1 MSRTLAFASTALR
14 REARSGELIVLA
26 AALTLAVTS
35 LTAIG
40 FLTDRIAQAVA
51 LQAAEVLAADLRLR
65 SAQPMDPA
73 PLEAAREAGLE
84 TAETLTFPS
93 VVFAG
98 EANALATIKAV
109 GPGYPLR
116 GRVRIA
122 DEIFG
127 EERQVSGLPPPG
139 TVWADGALLARIGAR
154 VGDAVDIGAST
165 LTVDAVLTYRPDQTP
180 GFAGLAPSLL
190 MNLDEVPATGLVQT
204 GSRVSYAQLFAGDRD
219 AVRRFAGAWS
229 GRLPETVRMEDRGDA
244 GQELNS
250 AVERA
255 GRFLSLASLVSLL
268 LSAVAVA
275 MSARRYAERRLDTVA
290 LMKSLGASQR
300 FIFGVSLAQ
309 LLMIGLVAGLAGAGF
324 GFLAE
329 SGLSRLLAGLIGTDL
344 PPPSLA
350 PVVLGIGTSLI
361 LLLGFALPSLA
372 RLKST
377 PPLRVLR
384 RDLSPPPVGAWMT
397 SLTAVA
403 ALSALVYWAVRDVA
417 LLLLVL
423 GGTAAVAAVLYL
435 AGRLLVLALSRMRG
449 RVGVAWRYGLA
460 NVARRGSD
468 SAVQVVAFGLGLMVL
483 LLLTLVR
490 NDLLA
495 GWRSTLDE
503 TAPNHFLINIQ
514 PEDREGVAS
523 VLAEAGVDSPRFVPL
538 VRARLTAINGTPIGD
553 IGFADERGR
562 GMAEREQNLSFTGTL
577 SASNRILAGDWW
589 PPGYDG
595 PPLVS
600 MEADAAEELGVGVG
614 DELAYL
620 VAGEPL
626 VARVAS
632 IREIQW
638 DSFEPNF
645 FMVLSPGALE
655 DYPKTYISS
664 FYLDPDRRGALL
676 ELVRRHPSV
685 SVIDIEALIAQVRGV
700 IDKAALAVQYV
711 FLFTLLAGLVVL
723 FAAVQ
728 ATLDERRYESAL
740 LRTFGARRR
749 TVTAGLASEFLA
761 LGLLAGVFAA
771 AGATV
776 LGMLVARR
784 LFDLSY
790 TLDPLLWVSGMVAGM
805 LLVGVSG
812 TLAARGA
819 VNAPP
824 VNTLRR
830 A

>member
-1 MSRTLAFASTALR
+1 MKTIAFAFTALR

-26 AALTLAVTS
+26 AALTIAVTS

-40 FLTDRIAQAVA
+40 FLTDRIAQAVS
-51 LQAAEVLAADLRLR
+51 LQAAEVLAADIRLR
-65 SAQPMDPA
+65 SAQPMDEA
-73 PLEAAREAGLE
+73 PLAAARQLGLA

-98 EANALATIKAV
+98 ESSALATIKAV

-116 GRVRIA
+116 GRVRVA
-122 DEIFG
+122 DEVFG
-127 EERQVSGLPPPG
+127 AERVADGLPRSG
-139 TVWADGALLARIGAR
+139 TVWADAALLARIGAR
-154 VGDAVDIGAST
+154 VGDRLEVGSST
-165 LTVDAVLTYRPDQTP
+165 LTVAAVLTYRPDQTP

-190 MNLDEVPATGLVQT
+190 MNLAEVPATGLVQT
-204 GSRVSYAQLFAGDRD
+204 GSRVSHAQLYAGDREQI
-219 AVRRFAGAWS
+219 RRFVTEWQD
-229 GRLPETVRMEDRGDA
+229 RLPETVRLEDRGDA
-244 GQELNS
+244 GEELNA
-250 AVERA
+250 AVDRA
-255 GRFLSLASLVSLL
+255 GRFLALASLVSLL

-275 MSARRYAERRLDTVA
+275 MSARRYAERRLDTAA
-290 LMKSLGASQR
+290 LMKSLGASQS
-300 FIFGVSLAQ
+300 FIFRVSLLQ
-309 LLMIGLVAGLAGAGF
+309 LVMIGLLAGLAGAGI
-324 GFLAE
+324 GFVAE
-329 SGLSRLLAGLIGTDL
+329 SGLSRLLSGLIGGDL
-344 PPPSLA
+344 PPPSLT
-350 PVVLGIGTSLI
+350 PVMLGLGTSLI
-361 LLLGFALPSLA
+361 LLLGFALPSLM

-384 RDLSPPPVGAWMT
+384 RDLSPPPPGAW
-397 SLTAVA
+397 LTTAMALA
-403 ALSALVYWAVRDVA
+403 ALSAMVYWAVRDAA
-417 LLLLVL
+417 LLVLVL
-423 GGTAAVAAVLYL
+423 GGTAVIAAVLYV
-435 AGRLLVLALSRMRG
+435 AGRLLVLALSRLRG

-495 GWRSTLDE
+495 GWRATLDE

-514 PEDREGVAS
+514 PEDRDSVKEILTGAGVA
-523 VLAEAGVDSPRFVPL
+523 APEFVPL
-538 VRARLTAINGTPIGD
+538 VRARLTAIDGTPIGD
-553 IGFADERGR
+553 IRFEDERGR
-562 GMAEREQNLSFTGTL
+562 GMAEREQNLSFAAEL
-577 SASNRILAGDWW
+577 SASNRVVAGEWW
-589 PPGYDG
+589 PRDYDG

-600 MEADAAEELGVGVG
+600 MEADAAEELGVGLG

-626 VARVAS
+626 TAAVAS
-632 IREIQW
+632 IREVQW

-655 DYPKTYISS
+655 GYAKTYISS
-664 FYLDPDRRGALL
+664 FFLEPDRKGALL
-676 ELVRRHPSV
+676 DLVRQHPSI
-685 SVIDIEALIAQVRGV
+685 SVIDIQALIAQVRGV

-728 ATLDERRYESAL
+728 STLDERRYESAL
-740 LRTFGARRR
+740 LRTFGAKRR

-761 LGLLAGVFAA
+761 LGLLAGIFAA
-771 AGATV
+771 AGATA
-776 LGMLVARR
+776 LGLLAARR
-784 LFDLSY
+784 LFDLDY
-790 TLDPLLWVSGMVAGM
+790 TLDPVLWLVGMLAGM

>member
-1 MSRTLAFASTALR
+1 VKTLSFAFSALR
-14 REARSGELIVLA
+14 RELRSGELLVLA
-26 AALTLAVTS
+26 AALTIAVTS

-40 FLTDRIAQAVA
+40 FLTDRIAQAVS
-51 LQAAEVLAADLRLR
+51 LQAAEVLAADIRLR

-73 PLEAAREAGLE
+73 PLEAARAGGLS

-98 EANALATIKAV
+98 DSSALATIKAV

-116 GRVRIA
+116 GRVRVA
-122 DEIFG
+122 DEVFG
-127 EERQVSGLPPPG
+127 AERVADGLPPPG
-139 TVWADGALLARIGAR
+139 SVWADSALLGRIGAR
-154 VGDAVDIGAST
+154 VGDRLEVGSST
-165 LTVDAVLTYRPDQTP
+165 LRIDAVLTYRPDQTP
-180 GFAGLAPSLL
+180 GFSGLAPSLL

-204 GSRVSYAQLFAGDRD
+204 GSRVSHAQLYAGDRD
-219 AVRRFAGAWS
+219 LIAGFVQAWED
-229 GRLPETVRMEDRGDA
+229 RLPETVRLEDRGDA
-244 GQELNS
+244 GEELNA
-250 AVERA
+250 AVDRA
-255 GRFLSLASLVSLL
+255 GRFLALASLVSLL

-275 MSARRYAERRLDTVA
+275 MSARRYAERRLDTAA
-290 LMKSLGASQR
+290 LMKSLGASQS
-300 FIFGVSLAQ
+300 FIFGISLLQ
-309 LLMIGLVAGLAGAGF
+309 LAMIGILAGLAGAGL
-324 GFLAE
+324 GFVAE
-329 SGLSRLLAGLIGTDL
+329 AGLSRLLSGLIGGDL
-344 PPPSLA
+344 PPPSA
-350 PVVLGIGTSLI
+350 TPVMLGLGTSLI
-361 LLLGFALPSLA
+361 LLLGFALPSLM
-372 RLKST
+372 RLRST

-384 RDLSPPPVGAWMT
+384 RDLSPPPPGAW
-397 SLTAVA
+397 LTTAAALV
-403 ALSALVYWAVRDVA
+403 ALSAMVYWAVRDVA
-417 LLLLVL
+417 LLVLVL
-423 GGTAAVAAVLYL
+423 GGTAVIAAVLYV
-435 AGRLLVLALSRMRG
+435 AGRLLVLALSRLRG

-495 GWRSTLDE
+495 GWRATLDE

-514 PEDREGVAS
+514 PEDRDSVAAILTRAGVA
-523 VLAEAGVDSPRFVPL
+523 APEFVPL
-538 VRARLTAINGTPIGD
+538 VRARLTAINGVPIGG
-553 IGFADERGR
+553 IAFEDERGR
-562 GMAEREQNLSFTGTL
+562 GMAEREQNLSFAAEL
-577 SASNRILAGDWW
+577 SASNRVVAGAWW
-589 PPGYDG
+589 PSSYDG

-600 MEADAAEELGVGVG
+600 MEADAARELGVDLG

-626 VARVAS
+626 GAEVAS
-632 IREIQW
+632 IREVQW

-655 DYPKTYISS
+655 GYPRTYISS
-664 FYLDPDRRGALL
+664 FFIDPERKGALL
-676 ELVRRHPSV
+676 ELVRRHPSI
-685 SVIDIEALIAQVRGV
+685 SVIDIQALIAQVRGV

-728 ATLDERRYESAL
+728 STLDERRYESAL

-776 LGMLVARR
+776 LGMLAARR
-784 LFDLSY
+784 LFDLDY
-790 TLDPLLWVSGMVAGM
+790 TFDPTLWLVGMLAGM

-830 A
+830 V

>member
-1 MSRTLAFASTALR
+1 MKTAGFAFTALR

-26 AALTLAVTS
+26 AALAIAVTS

-40 FLTDRIAQAVA
+40 FLTDRIAQAVS
-51 LQAAEVLAADLRLR
+51 LQAAEVLAADIRLR
-65 SAQPMDPA
+65 SAREMDEA
-73 PLEAAREAGLE
+73 PLASARQMGLE

-98 EANALATIKAV
+98 ERNALATIKAV

-116 GRVRIA
+116 GAVRIA

-127 EERQVSGLPPPG
+127 AERTVDDLPPPG
-139 TVWADGALLARIGAR
+139 TVWADDALLARIGAR
-154 VGDAVDIGAST
+154 VGERVEVGAST
-165 LTVDAVLTYRPDQTP
+165 LAVDAVLTYRPDQTP

-204 GSRVSYAQLFAGDRD
+204 GSRVSHAQLFAGDRE
-219 AVRRFAGAWS
+219 AVRRFVEEWQ
-229 GRLPETVRMEDRGDA
+229 GRLPDTVRLEDRGDA
-244 GQELNS
+244 GEELNA

-275 MSARRYAERRLDTVA
+275 MSGRRYAERRLDSVA
-290 LMKSLGASQR
+290 LMKSLGASQS
-300 FIFGVSLAQ
+300 FIFRVSLLQ
-309 LLMIGLVAGLAGAGF
+309 LLMIGLAAGLVGAGI

-329 SGLSRLLAGLIGTDL
+329 SGLSRLLAGLIGSDL
-344 PPPSLA
+344 PAPSLT
-350 PVVLGIGTSLI
+350 PVALGVGTSLI
-361 LLLGFALPSLA
+361 LLLGFALPSLM

-384 RDLSPPPVGAWMT
+384 RDMTPPPPAAW
-397 SLTAVA
+397 LTTLA
-403 ALSALVYWAVRDVA
+403 ALGALTALVYWAVRDVA
-417 LLLLVL
+417 LLVLVL
-423 GGTAAVAAVLYL
+423 GGTAVIAAVLYL

-460 NVARRGSD
+460 NVARRGGD

-495 GWRSTLDE
+495 GWRATLDE
-503 TAPNHFLINIQ
+503 DAPNHFLINIQ
-514 PEDREGVAS
+514 PDDRAS
-523 VLAEAGVDSPRFVPL
+523 VADILRGAGIEEPEFVPL
-538 VRARLTAINGTPIGD
+538 VRARLTAINGTPIGE
-553 IGFADERGR
+553 ITFEDERGR
-562 GMAEREQNLSFTGTL
+562 GMSEREQNLSFTGEL
-577 SASNRILAGDWW
+577 SASNRVVAGSWW
-589 PPGYDG
+589 PADYDG

-600 MEADAAEELGVGVG
+600 MEADAAEELGVGLG
-614 DELAYL
+614 DELSYL

-626 VARVAS
+626 TAEVAS

-655 DYPKTYISS
+655 GYPKTYISS
-664 FYLDPDRRGALL
+664 FYIDPDSRGVLL
-676 ELVRRHPSV
+676 ELVRSHPSI
-685 SVIDIEALIAQVRGV
+685 SVIDIQALIAQVRGV

-728 ATLDERRYESAL
+728 STLDERRYESAL
-740 LRTFGARRR
+740 LRTFGAKRR
-749 TVTAGLASEFLA
+749 TVMAGLASEFLA

-776 LGMLVARR
+776 LGMLAAKR
-784 LFDLSY
+784 LFDLDY
-790 TLDPLLWVSGMVAGM
+790 TVDPVLWAAGMVAGM
-805 LLVGVSG
+805 LLVGISG